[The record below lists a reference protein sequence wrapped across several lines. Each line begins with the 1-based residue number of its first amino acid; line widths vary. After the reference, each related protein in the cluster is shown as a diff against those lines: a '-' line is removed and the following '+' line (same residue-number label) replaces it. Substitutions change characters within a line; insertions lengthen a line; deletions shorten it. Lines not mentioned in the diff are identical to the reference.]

1 MSSAVYDYIE
11 DIAALSNEM
20 YEYKTLKNKKA
31 MGDELIKT
39 LNKYN
44 CDPSKALYKV
54 TNGSD
59 DFGFR
64 LMKIVSNAPL
74 RLKYK
79 PGLKVRDGIGRI
91 GKGAYGVVYIGCIDK
106 ACKKEVAIKMANA
119 KENRLEYNFMKK
131 FIGVSPNI
139 THAYYYKQCPK
150 PIKSVLY
157 LEYYSFGSIKRL
169 LGKYSDKLR
178 KLHYRVILF
187 QVIWTLAELHK
198 KFPSFRHNDLHLDN
212 VFIDDRVTT
221 KGSVRY
227 GDFTVPN
234 VGMNAVLGDFGF
246 ANMQSDGFR
255 NQKVQS
261 GEYKYDYGI
270 AVDNHPMYDIHFFL
284 NDLNMTSNDKNV
296 KQFIKRH
303 FPSDYLTSS
312 SPVVENNRLKYGVGH
327 SRLPTFDKLLS
338 DKIFRFFTQKGNTV
352 IPPVNS
358 FPKNMTRP
366 AAVAKKAS
374 SPRKASPKTPTQT
387 ISPVKRVV
395 KRPVLPSPKKASPP
409 KIKMAN
415 VEKFKA
421 KPEIRP
427 VPVAPAPKSRVVRP
441 QVSPSKLKKTLPA
454 PKKKETK
461 PVMRNGTKVQMRLN
475 ARKAGVILNKNAIKF
490 VNGSSRGKKCES
502 FKKDEIVA
510 KAKALGMTGVD
521 NISKEKICVMIKNA
535 LA

>member
-1 MSSAVYDYIE
+1 
-11 DIAALSNEM
+11 
-20 YEYKTLKNKKA
+20 
-31 MGDELIKT
+31 
-39 LNKYN
+39 
-44 CDPSKALYKV
+44 
-54 TNGSD
+54 
-59 DFGFR
+59 
-64 LMKIVSNAPL
+64 
-74 RLKYK
+74 
-79 PGLKVRDGIGRI
+79 
-91 GKGAYGVVYIGCIDK
+91 
-106 ACKKEVAIKMANA
+106 
-119 KENRLEYNFMKK
+119 
-131 FIGVSPNI
+131 
-139 THAYYYKQCPK
+139 
-150 PIKSVLY
+150 
-157 LEYYSFGSIKRL
+157 
-169 LGKYSDKLR
+169 
-178 KLHYRVILF
+178 
-187 QVIWTLAELHK
+187 
-198 KFPSFRHNDLHLDN
+198 
-212 VFIDDRVTT
+212 
-221 KGSVRY
+221 
-227 GDFTVPN
+227 
-234 VGMNAVLGDFGF
+234 
-246 ANMQSDGFR
+246 
-255 NQKVQS
+255 
-261 GEYKYDYGI
+261 
-270 AVDNHPMYDIHFFL
+270 
-284 NDLNMTSNDKNV
+284 MTSNDKNV

-358 FPKNMTRP
+358 FPKNMSRP
-366 AAVAKKAS
+366 AAVAKKAP

-427 VPVAPAPKSRVVRP
+427 VPVAPTPKSRVVRP

-521 NISKEKICVMIKNA
+521 KISKEKICVMIKNA